1 MLNAIYYV
9 TMVTLH
15 EIPKSRS
22 SMQIICAKLVKIHFS
37 EFVSKLSEDRHTLWQ
52 ITATCHHDRLL
63 QQIALCDVKICHCNL
78 SHEFNWFEF
87 VQHWSDKISASDLLQ
102 KQCRRGDLLPW
113 CFTVICRIVC
123 VGLKS
128 WFNWDIKLVIFLLVV
143 TWLGFASCH
152 LQCWKRIL

>member
-15 EIPKSRS
+15 EIPNSQS
-22 SMQIICAKLVKIHFS
+22 SMQIVKIHFS
-37 EFVSKLSEDRHTLWQ
+37 EFVSKICKDRRTMWQ
-52 ITATCHHDRLL
+52 ITAKRHRDRLL
-63 QQIALCDVKICHCNL
+63 QQIASCDVKICHCNL

-128 WFNWDIKLVIFLLVV
+128 WFNWDIKLVIFFEVGVLVV

-152 LQCWKRIL
+152 LQCWKRKL